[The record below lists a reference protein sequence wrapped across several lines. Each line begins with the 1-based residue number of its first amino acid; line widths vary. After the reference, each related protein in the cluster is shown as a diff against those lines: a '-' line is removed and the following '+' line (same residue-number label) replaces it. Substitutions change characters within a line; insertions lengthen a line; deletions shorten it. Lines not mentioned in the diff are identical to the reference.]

1 MNMPLDNKNQLL
13 SFIERVERLE
23 EEKKAQAE
31 DIKEV
36 LNEAK
41 SSGFEPKYIRKIV
54 ALRKQDPDK
63 RRQEEQ
69 EFELYKEA
77 VGLND

>member
-1 MNMPLDNKNQLL
+1 MSLDNKNQLL
-13 SFIERVERLE
+13 SFIERIERLE

-31 DIKEV
+31 DIKAV

-41 SSGFEPKYIRKIV
+41 SSGFEPKYIRKVV

>member
-1 MNMPLDNKNQLL
+1 MPLDNKNQLL

>member
-1 MNMPLDNKNQLL
+1 MPLDNKNQLL

-69 EFELYKEA
+69 EFDLYKEA